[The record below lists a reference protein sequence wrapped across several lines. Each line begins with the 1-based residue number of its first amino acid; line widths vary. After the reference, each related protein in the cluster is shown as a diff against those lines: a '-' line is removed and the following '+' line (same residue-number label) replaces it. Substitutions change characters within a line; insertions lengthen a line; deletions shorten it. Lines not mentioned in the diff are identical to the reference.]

1 MSAELRKSLIN
12 HRGTPLEKSKEQS
25 CIRCAS
31 HTLKLSTA
39 CNLLVG
45 YVPLFLRRTQNNPDR
60 NCDRQ
65 GGYKISHALF
75 ASRSRRESLHLDQLG
90 FEVFLEKQINKN

>member
-1 MSAELRKSLIN
+1 
-12 HRGTPLEKSKEQS
+12 
-25 CIRCAS
+25 
-31 HTLKLSTA
+31 
-39 CNLLVG
+39 
-45 YVPLFLRRTQNNPDR
+45 VPLFLRRTQNNPDR

-75 ASRSRRESLHLDQLG
+75 ASQSRRESLHLDQLG